1 MPGANVPFRAR
12 SLQGNAIVRRWALGD
27 SRRFVIFQ
35 PRLARGTLLRRY
47 KRFLADIETGSG
59 ARRKRMTIHCANT
72 GAMTG
77 CAEPGSPVWY
87 STSTNPRR
95 KYAHTLE
102 LVRDFDGD
110 LIGVNTG
117 CANGL
122 VAEAVAA
129 GLLPGLPA
137 PPPEPSPTVG
147 SGRAF
152 LQREV
157 DIGEAVTGERGR
169 FDLRVGDSFVEVKT
183 VTLKVANGAAGEGA
197 FPDAVSA
204 RATRHVAALA
214 AAARGGRNAA
224 LVFCVLHT
232 GIRFV
237 RPADEID
244 PTYGAALRAAAA
256 SGVKVCA
263 LGCRISPRGIAP
275 CGLLPVEL

>member
-1 MPGANVPFRAR
+1 M
-12 SLQGNAIVRRWALGD
+12 
-27 SRRFVIFQ
+27 IFQ
-35 PRLARGTLLRRY
+35 PPLAQGVLLRRY
-47 KRFLADIETGSG
+47 KRFLADIEIGSG
-59 ARRKRMTIHCANT
+59 ARRERMTIHCANT

-77 CAEPGSPVWY
+77 CAEPGSAAWY

-102 LVRDFDGD
+102 LVRDADGD

-117 CANGL
+117 HANGL
-122 VAEAVAA
+122 VVEAVAA
-129 GLLPGLPA
+129 GTLPSLPP
-137 PPPEPSPTVG
+137 PPPEPSQAVG

-157 DIGEAVTGERGR
+157 EIGEAVPGERGR
-169 FDLRVGDSFVEVKT
+169 FDLRVGDVFVEVKT

-214 AAARGGRNAA
+214 AAARGGRNSA

-244 PTYGAALRAAAA
+244 PAYGTALRTAVA
-256 SGVKVCA
+256 SGVKVWA

>member
-1 MPGANVPFRAR
+1 M
-12 SLQGNAIVRRWALGD
+12 
-27 SRRFVIFQ
+27 FQ
-35 PRLARGTLLRRY
+35 PPLARGVLLRRY
-47 KRFLADIETGSG
+47 KRFLADIEIGSG
-59 ARRKRMTIHCANT
+59 AHRKRMTIHCPNT

-77 CAEPGSPVWY
+77 CAEPGSAAWY
-87 STSTNPRR
+87 STSANPRR

-102 LVRDFDGD
+102 LVRDADGH

-117 CANGL
+117 RANGL

-137 PPPEPSPTVG
+137 PQAIG

-157 DIGEAVTGERGR
+157 DIGEAVAGERGR
-169 FDLRVGDSFVEVKT
+169 FDLRVGDVFVEVKT

-214 AAARGGRNAA
+214 AVARGGGNAA
-224 LVFCVLHT
+224 LVFCVLHA

-244 PTYGAALRAAAA
+244 PAYGAALRAAAA
-256 SGVKVCA
+256 SGVRVWA
-263 LGCRISPRGIAP
+263 LECRISARGIAP